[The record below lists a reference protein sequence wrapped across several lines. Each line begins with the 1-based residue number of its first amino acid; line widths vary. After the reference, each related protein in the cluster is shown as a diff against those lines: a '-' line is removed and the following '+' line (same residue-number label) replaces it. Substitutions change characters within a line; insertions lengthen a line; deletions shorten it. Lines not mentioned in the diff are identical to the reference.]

1 MKGKKLEKMVKTVA
15 ASTACLSMG
24 ITLVLPVQAQDTAVQ
39 AIQFDNTG
47 EGEDAISLTE
57 PRSFTASI
65 ELDMSKEDVQK
76 LVDEGQIQWAL
87 TRAEGMQDTTYFP
100 YQYLG
105 ENLESWKTVKSAI
118 QDEQPMFT
126 DIQNTVSEGQNGK
139 TLLTLTFNS
148 KALFGY
154 NGIDNRDRQLV
165 RDTILDYTGE
175 YELTCKAQDEVL
187 GTASVDVRPYDSFHT
202 QSEIDKELFALAE
215 RANKAGIYA
224 KVEEIGQSADGR
236 PIRAI
241 FIAKDEKTLEES
253 KKLSERAETEPEKV
267 AKEVNAGTLD
277 YKVPVM
283 YSNVH
288 ADEIIGS
295 DGCMEFLEAI
305 VSAAENGGKLTYN
318 KITGMTKTGQE
329 TLEKE
334 MQEDGT
340 VWSDLIKDKG
350 VTGVGYIQG
359 EGKYE
364 TTDPSTDVENNTNG
378 NADAAVD
385 MTEEEMSQYYNIE
398 ETEFDLNEVLSNEF
412 FIVVPSENVDGKT
425 YNTRTNGN
433 SFDLNRDNT
442 FQTQPETQAMTALIA
457 KWNPVS
463 FHEIHGYYTQFQVE
477 PCSPTHEPNVEYDL
491 FIENAIKQGEN
502 FGASAIA
509 NNDSINSF
517 QMPMRDYLK
526 VSDST
531 STGKNWDYPFDDMS
545 TSYTPQYSFLHG
557 VNAYTVELP
566 YGSADAAKAIKY
578 GFIGNADYIAE
589 EKDSFFLNQL
599 EVYERGIKNIDEE
612 GIRQY
617 YVSQADE
624 PGAEADVFR
633 KKYEEN
639 DNFFPEYYVIPMD
652 ADSQQ
657 DTQSASDMVEYLL
670 RNDVRLK
677 ELKEDTTVNG
687 KEYKKGTIIVDMHQ
701 AKRNMANAAL
711 YSNIVIADWTD
722 LYSEPLTA
730 FSQLRGF
737 DMDVITTVGAFADAA
752 MDRVESAEKL
762 ETAVSGEGKAAIL
775 SNNSVHAVQAVNDLL
790 KEGRNVGYI
799 TQGEEKGNFV
809 ISADDFELV
818 KDNYILKARLT
829 DDVPVAKEISKSVKV
844 YIPGKVAEF
853 KTDSDG
859 NPYGVKDYNNLL
871 NYEYG
876 WDLFAFGE
884 QLGFELVDNAKDAD
898 VIVGNETPS
907 SDEMALIQNGK
918 PYIGYTAEALYAAK
932 AMGVDIGYVS
942 NGMYDAL
949 TTVTYPEE
957 SLITDKYV
965 QEGDY
970 IMYGHDGAYITNVP
984 EGAKVLIQTT
994 DDYPIEGFMSS
1005 EHIEKYKNSV
1015 QAIDYVQNGF
1025 NMTLFANTMTNKAH
1039 QQDDYRY
1046 VTNAIYTKMLGE
1058 DFEIGEEKSLST
1070 AVLEYAVE
1078 LAGKASTDGVVASV
1092 VEKFDAALA
1101 NAKDLL
1107 GKVSA
1112 GDETVTQSMIDKS
1125 WQDLITVMQYLN
1137 FKQGDKTD
1145 LQKVVE
1151 MARSIE
1157 LNKYY
1162 EEGHD
1167 AFNTALASAINTLA
1181 DGDAMQDEVDASWK
1195 ALLKAMSELR
1205 LKPDKSALETLI
1217 AKAEELEAKAYSAV
1231 SYAAMEEAL
1240 ASAKAVFADDA
1251 ASQEDV
1257 DNAKVALGDAIAKL
1271 ESAEK
1276 TEGIKEE
1283 QTDLAASGS
1292 NTDQTKTDMKADA
1305 KIISDEKKAVPSK
1318 KAAKT
1323 GDNADI
1329 AVPFAG
1335 MLTAAAAAILF
1346 KKKK

>member
-24 ITLVLPVQAQDTAVQ
+24 ITLVLPVQAQDAAVQ
-39 AIQFDNTG
+39 AIEFKNIG
-47 EGEDAISLTE
+47 EGANAISLTE

-76 LVDEGQIQWAL
+76 LIDDGQIQWAL
-87 TRAEGMQDTTYFP
+87 TRVEGMQDTTYFP

-105 ENLESWKTVKSAI
+105 ENLENWKTVKSAI

-165 RDTILDYTGE
+165 RDLILDYTGE
-175 YELTCKAQDEVL
+175 YELTCKVQDEVL
-187 GTASVDVRPYDSFHT
+187 GTAGVEVRPYDSYHT

-215 RANKAGIYA
+215 RANQAGIYA

-253 KKLSERAETEPEKV
+253 QKLSERAETEPEKV
-267 AKEVNAGTLD
+267 AEEVKAGTLD

-288 ADEIIGS
+288 ADEIVAS
-295 DGCMEFLEAI
+295 DGCMQFLEAI
-305 VSAAENGGKLTYN
+305 VSAAETSGKLTYN
-318 KITGMTKTGQE
+318 KITGMTKTGEE
-329 TLEKE
+329 TLQKE
-334 MQEDGT
+334 MKEDGT

-364 TTDPSTDVENNTNG
+364 ATDPNTDVENNTNG
-378 NADAAVD
+378 NADASVD

-398 ETEFDLNEVLSNEF
+398 ETEFDLNEVLNNEF
-412 FIVVPSENVDGKT
+412 FIVVPSENVDGRT
-425 YNTRTNGN
+425 YNARTNGN

-442 FQTQPETQAMTALIA
+442 YQTQPETQAMSGLIA

-463 FHEIHGYYTQFQVE
+463 FHELHGYYTQFQVE

-491 FIENAIKQGEN
+491 FVDNAIKQGEN
-502 FGASAIA
+502 FGAAAIA
-509 NNDSINSF
+509 NNDTINSF

-526 VSDST
+526 TSDST

-566 YGSADAAKAIKY
+566 YGSADAVQAIKY
-578 GFIGNADYIAE
+578 GFIGNADYVAQ
-589 EKDSFFLNQL
+589 EKESFFLNQL
-599 EVYERGIKNIDEE
+599 KVYERGLKNIDSEE
-612 GIRQY
+612 IRKY

-652 ADSQQ
+652 AESQQ
-657 DTQSASDMVEYLL
+657 DTQSASEMVEYLL
-670 RNDVRLK
+670 HNDVRLK

-752 MDRVESAEKL
+752 MDSVESAKDL
-762 ETAVSGEGKAAIL
+762 KTTVTGEGKAAII

-790 KEGRNVGYI
+790 KQGKKVGYI

-809 ISADDFELV
+809 VSADDFELV
-818 KDNYILKARLT
+818 KDNYILKAGLT
-829 DDVPVAKEISKSVKV
+829 DEVPVAKEISKSVKV

-853 KTDSDG
+853 KTDSKG

-871 NYEYG
+871 NCEYG
-876 WDLFAFGE
+876 WDLFALGE

-907 SDEMALIQNGK
+907 SDEMTLIQSGK
-918 PYIGYTAEALYAAK
+918 PYIGYTAEAMYAAK

-957 SLITDKYV
+957 SLITDTYV

-970 IMYGHDGAYITNVP
+970 IMYGHDGAYITKVP
-984 EGAKVLIQTT
+984 EGAKVLVQTT
-994 DDYPIEGFMSS
+994 DDYPIEGFMAAD
-1005 EHIEKYKNSV
+1005 HIEKYKNSI

-1046 VTNAIYTKMLGE
+1046 LTNAIYTKMLGE
-1058 DFEIGEEKSLST
+1058 DFEIQEETKLST

-1078 LAGKASTDGVVASV
+1078 LAGKASTDGVISSVA
-1092 VEKFDAALA
+1092 EKFETALA
-1101 NAKDLL
+1101 NAKDLINR
-1107 GKVSA
+1107 VDA
-1112 GDETVTQSMIDKS
+1112 GDETVTQNMIDNS
-1125 WQDLITVMQYLN
+1125 WQELITVMQYLN

-1145 LQKVVE
+1145 LQKVVK
-1151 MARSIE
+1151 MAESID
-1157 LNKYY
+1157 LKKYY
-1162 EEGHD
+1162 EEGQD
-1167 AFNTALASAINTLA
+1167 AFNEALTAAKSTVE

-1205 LKPDKSALETLI
+1205 LKPDKSALESLI
-1217 AKAEELEAKAYSAV
+1217 AKAEGLEKQAYSVA
-1231 SYAAMEEAL
+1231 SYNSMEQAL
-1240 ASAKAVFADDA
+1240 ASAKAVVADQTV
-1251 ASQEDV
+1251 SQEEV
-1257 DNAKVALGDAIAKL
+1257 DNAKSVLENAIAKL
-1271 ESAEK
+1271 ESADK
-1276 TEGIKEE
+1276 TEESKKA
-1283 QTDLAASGS
+1283 QTNEVASVS
-1292 NTDQTKTDMKADA
+1292 DTDQTKTNANVQTT
-1305 KIISDEKKAVPSK
+1305 SNEKKTAPSK

-1323 GDNADI
+1323 GDNAN
-1329 AVPFAG
+1329 AAAPLVG
-1335 MLTAAAAAILF
+1335 MLTATAAVVLF